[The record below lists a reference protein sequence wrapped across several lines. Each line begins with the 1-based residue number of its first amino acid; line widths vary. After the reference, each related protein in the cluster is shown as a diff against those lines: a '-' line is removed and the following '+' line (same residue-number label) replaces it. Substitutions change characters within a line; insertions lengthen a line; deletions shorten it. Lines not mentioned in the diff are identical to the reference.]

1 MNSCVCV
8 FILYFGCSF
17 FRWIRFFSLA
27 RVNSVCVMAMVKIFA
42 IKNAIFSLFCHQFIW
57 HGFLPLA
64 NACIWYNGY
73 LIFRFETNIFVLVR
87 CLARFWLVLREI
99 NWLVAVAN
107 YGLQS
112 FSAPFFK
119 KTEYKHFQSIY
130 FPRLD
135 TNIDLVHE
143 FGTQTKKNSNK
154 IGHTPNKNSAYKYRY
169 VFMNPRFRCS
179 LLSWPV
185 TAVDTINN
193 FIKFAI
199 MYILGEND
207 WMCKRKT
214 FYFFL
219 ICCFA
224 ATTSLHKKKPL
235 AFNSNWFKLEESQN
249 HFSID
254 DKSILLRSKDTLPL
268 FLTFI
273 FYLPYFFDWE
283 ESDSEIWANIRL
295 AKTFEAGEIL
305 PFDNQRWNITICWF
319 RDA

>member
-1 MNSCVCV
+1 MN
-8 FILYFGCSF
+8 
-17 FRWIRFFSLA
+17 LA
-27 RVNSVCVMAMVKIFA
+27 HKR
-42 IKNAIFSLFCHQFIW
+42 
-57 HGFLPLA
+57 
-64 NACIWYNGY
+64 
-73 LIFRFETNIFVLVR
+73 
-87 CLARFWLVLREI
+87 
-99 NWLVAVAN
+99 
-107 YGLQS
+107 
-112 FSAPFFK
+112 
-119 KTEYKHFQSIY
+119 
-130 FPRLD
+130 
-135 TNIDLVHE
+135 
-143 FGTQTKKNSNK
+143 KKNSNK

-224 ATTSLHKKKPL
+224 TTSTTSLHKKKPL

-305 PFDNQRWNITICWF
+305 PFGNQRWNITICWF